1 MHSMH
6 LTSPRTK
13 SPGDLCLCLM
23 EGQGNWLENL
33 QSLTA
38 VPGPQPQVSGLQPL
52 QAEGCRRRACPEAAL
67 GLPLE
72 IPSLL
77 GAARTSEPPLFCLNG
92 PFSPGIWRTMA
103 TLCKQAVLVL
113 GTTAAT
119 KWGLA
124 SASWAQAQDPD
135 AAIRGRAHVTLHT
148 LFLLPGMYQ
157 TSMSLTPRGSGLLP
171 LIRTLTPCLA
181 RSGCPR
187 KSRRMNE

>member
-1 MHSMH
+1 MH
-6 LTSPRTK
+6 LISPRTK
-13 SPGDLCLCLM
+13 SPGDLCLCLL
-23 EGQGNWLENL
+23 EGQGNWLKNL

-67 GLPLE
+67 GLQLE

-77 GAARTSEPPLFCLNG
+77 GAAGTSELPLFCLNG

-103 TLCKQAVLVL
+103 PLCKQAVLVL

-124 SASWAQAQDPD
+124 SASWAQAQEP
-135 AAIRGRAHVTLHT
+135 GRCHQGTSTCHFAHAVPPAWNVLDGHVPYMVVH
-148 LFLLPGMYQ
+148 LGALASSLP
-157 TSMSLTPRGSGLLP
+157 SAPSLP
-171 LIRTLTPCLA
+171 A
-181 RSGCPR
+181 
-187 KSRRMNE
+187 